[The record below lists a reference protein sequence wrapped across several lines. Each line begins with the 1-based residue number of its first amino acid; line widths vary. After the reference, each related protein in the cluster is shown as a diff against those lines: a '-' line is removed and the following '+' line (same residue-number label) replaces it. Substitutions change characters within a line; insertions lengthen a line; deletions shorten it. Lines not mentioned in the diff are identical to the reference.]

1 MKKIYV
7 GNLSYSSTEESIG
20 GAFAPFGAVRS
31 VAIIKDRQ
39 TGQSRGFAF
48 VEMDDDAQAD
58 AAIAGLNGAQ
68 LDGRRLTVNE
78 ARAPEGGGGGFRSG
92 AGGGGYR
99 GGAGGGGGY
108 RSGGADRG
116 SRGDRGGRD
125 RAH

>member
-7 GNLSYSSTEESIG
+7 GNLAFNTTEQAIQ

-48 VEMDDDAQAD
+48 VEMEEDAQAD
-58 AAIAGLNGAQ
+58 AAIAGLNGAN

-78 ARAPEGGGGGFRSG
+78 ARATEGGGGGVRGSG
-92 AGGGGYR
+92 GGRAGGGYR
-99 GGAGGGGGY
+99 GGG
-108 RSGGADRG
+108 SG
-116 SRGDRGGRD
+116 GGRD
-125 RAH
+125 RGY